1 MVFRLCQPTGVLAPL
16 ILTAM
21 GCSAPAES
29 PAKTVTV
36 FHADSLAGP
45 MKAVKQAYEARYPGI
60 RVQLVSSRSQ
70 ELAERILNG
79 EACDVFVPSTPAAID
94 EALVGRRARGTD
106 REAATWS
113 VVFSANEMVLIT
125 AQGNPQGIRNMADL
139 AREGV
144 RFTRVTGDKDLA
156 TRRGM
161 EFIRKVLAREGKPE
175 LAQEII
181 EKAAIDP
188 ANPRTVPQMI
198 AEVVTGRADAGV
210 VYFSAA
216 IAERKNLDIIRFPA
230 TVNLSGDI
238 RNAATVPATARD
250 PEAALK
256 FVQFLLDTEG
266 KAILEA
272 TGQPPVAPPIFDGA
286 VPAEFQ

>member
-1 MVFRLCQPTGVLAPL
+1 MVFRLCLPTGDLEPL

-21 GCSAPAES
+21 GCSAPAAS
-29 PAKTVTV
+29 PAKTVIV

-45 MKAVKQAYEARYPGI
+45 MKALKQAYEARHPGI
-60 RVQLVSSRSQ
+60 MVQLVSSRSQ

-79 EACDVFVPSTPAAID
+79 EVCDVFVPSTPAAID

-125 AQGNPQGIRNMADL
+125 AKGNPRGIRNMVDL
-139 AREGV
+139 CREGV

-161 EFIRKVLAREGKPE
+161 EFIRKAVAREGKPE

-181 EKAAIDP
+181 DKAAVDP
-188 ANPRTVPQMI
+188 AKPRTVPRLI
-198 AEVVTGRADAGV
+198 AEVVTGKADAGV

-216 IAERKNLDIIRFPA
+216 IAERENLEIIRFPA

-250 PEAALK
+250 PEAALN
-256 FVQFLLDTEG
+256 FVRFLLSAEG
-266 KAILEA
+266 KAVLEA
-272 TGQPPVAPPIFDGA
+272 TGQPPVAPPIFEGT

>member
-1 MVFRLCQPTGVLAPL
+1 
-16 ILTAM
+16 
-21 GCSAPAES
+21 
-29 PAKTVTV
+29 
-36 FHADSLAGP
+36 
-45 MKAVKQAYEARYPGI
+45 
-60 RVQLVSSRSQ
+60 
-70 ELAERILNG
+70 
-79 EACDVFVPSTPAAID
+79 
-94 EALVGRRARGTD
+94 
-106 REAATWS
+106 
-113 VVFSANEMVLIT
+113 VFSANEMVLIT
-125 AQGNPQGIRNMADL
+125 AKGNPQGIRNMFDL

-181 EKAAIDP
+181 EKAAVDP
-188 ANPRTVPQMI
+188 ANPRTVPRLI
-198 AEVVTGRADAGV
+198 AEVVTGKADAGV

-216 IAERKNLDIIRFPA
+216 IAERENLDIVRFPV

-250 PEAALK
+250 PEAALN
-256 FVQFLLDTEG
+256 FVRFLLSVEG

-272 TGQPPVAPPIFDGA
+272 TGQPPVAPPIFEGT